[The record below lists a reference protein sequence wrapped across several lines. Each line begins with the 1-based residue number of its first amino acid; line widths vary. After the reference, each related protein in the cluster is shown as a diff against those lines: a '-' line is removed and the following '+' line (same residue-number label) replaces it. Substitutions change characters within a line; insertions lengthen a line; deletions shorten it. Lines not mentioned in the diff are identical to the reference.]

1 MLSIVQRVAHG
12 TFAKS
17 CPPKR
22 CLTGSRN
29 LFRSPS
35 AYLRRHYV
43 ASTPPR
49 THKASSVN
57 LCDAISDMERTLESI
72 HKFVDVDKVSQ
83 AIQQTEAIL
92 EDPQL
97 WITNP
102 AGAAKVQSHL
112 ADMQHKLSTQR
123 RLRSSFDRLQE
134 LSGLA
139 EKAGDADLQSAV
151 LLDLQGLRRGAEEY
165 LVSLWLSD
173 PLDQNS
179 AYIDIRASSKDPD
192 ACDWASTLARM
203 YTKWASSRNYTVRT
217 VDVTPG
223 DIAGVK
229 ATTILVEGRYAYG
242 YVQYESGTHSLIR
255 ISPFDKTGVCHTS
268 SADVRVL
275 PCLEDDGI
283 SAAVDLKPADLQI
296 TTMRS
301 HSNDEPHVGQPENAV
316 RVVHTPTGITV
327 SCQQEPSVHQN
338 RTLTLSLLR
347 AKLHDTEIQNQA
359 QSAAAAD
366 HAQPAESWGPH
377 IRSYTLQPDQL
388 VKDFRTEYTV
398 ASAAAV
404 QAVLDGDLGGFMEA
418 SLRKFK
424 KA

>member
-1 MLSIVQRVAHG
+1 
-12 TFAKS
+12 
-17 CPPKR
+17 
-22 CLTGSRN
+22 
-29 LFRSPS
+29 
-35 AYLRRHYV
+35 
-43 ASTPPR
+43 
-49 THKASSVN
+49 
-57 LCDAISDMERTLESI
+57 MERTLESI
-72 HKFVDVDKVSQ
+72 QKFVDVDKVSQ

-102 AGAAKVQSHL
+102 AGAANVQSHL
-112 ADMQHKLSTQR
+112 ADMQHKLSTQL

-134 LSGLA
+134 LFGLA
-139 EKAGDADLQSAV
+139 EKAGDSDLQSAV
-151 LLDLQGLRRGAEEY
+151 LLDLQGLRHGAEEY

-179 AYIDIRASSKDPD
+179 AYIDIRASSKDPVT
-192 ACDWASTLARM
+192 CDWASTLARM

-223 DIAGVK
+223 DITGVK

-242 YVQYESGTHSLIR
+242 YAQYESGTHSLVR
-255 ISPFDKTGVCHTS
+255 TSPLDKTGVCHTS
-268 SADVRVL
+268 SAKVRIL
-275 PCLEDDGI
+275 PCLDDDGI
-283 SAAVDLKPADLQI
+283 GAAVDLKPADLQI

-301 HSNDEPHVGQPENAV
+301 HSHRDGEPHVGHPENAV

-327 SCQQEPSVHQN
+327 SCQQEPSEHQN
-338 RTLTLSLLR
+338 RTLALSLLR
-347 AKLHDTEIQNQA
+347 AKLYDTEIQNQA

-366 HAQPAESWGPH
+366 HEQPAESWGPH
-377 IRSYTLQPDQL
+377 IRSYSLQPDQL